1 MKIGKEKDIPKKS
14 QRSSTGYNT
23 LPTKVTRTEFN
34 QFIKPHLSMSDR
46 ERPNLSYFKIFN
58 YILYVLHTGI
68 QWENLPVKEV
78 HFTNIYRHHN
88 RWSKDGSYEKIF
100 DESLAFLDAQ
110 DDLDLSVLHGDGS
123 NVVAKKGVT
132 ASATRDINTK
142 HHAHTIKTPKK
153 RRKKNKRVLF
163 FFRFSL
169 KKLMITA
176 SRFGWSFKGVPL

>member
-68 QWENLPVKEV
+68 QWENLRVKEV

-142 HHAHTIKTPKK
+142 RAKNPLISKTIRATSSY
-153 RRKKNKRVLF
+153 R
-163 FFRFSL
+163 
-169 KKLMITA
+169 A
-176 SRFGWSFKGVPL
+176 